1 MSSVRVYTEQPA
13 DESRLRE
20 PSPTWDP
27 LGVATSPT
35 QRNLGFAN
43 QLQRKIGTVEKEP
56 TRSRYQ
62 TTFGLAQGINQG
74 KQVTQ
79 TLTLSLLIKGI
90 APRDFSPQLFFIKHL
105 SHKTLLYID
114 IWF

>member
-35 QRNLGFAN
+35 IRNLGFAN

-56 TRSRYQ
+56 TRRRYQ

-74 KQVTQ
+74 KQVMQ
-79 TLTLSLLIKGI
+79 KLTLLLLIQGT
-90 APRDFSPQLFFIKHL
+90 APREFSPQHFFIK
-105 SHKTLLYID
+105 TPQP
-114 IWF
+114 

>member
-1 MSSVRVYTEQPA
+1 VSSVRVYTEQPA

-35 QRNLGFAN
+35 IRNLGFAN

-56 TRSRYQ
+56 TRRRYQ
-62 TTFGLAQGINQG
+62 TTFGLAQSINQG
-74 KQVTQ
+74 KQVMQ
-79 TLTLSLLIKGI
+79 KLTLLLLIQGT
-90 APRDFSPQLFFIKHL
+90 APREFSPQHFFIKNT
-105 SHKTLLYID
+105 SAIKP
-114 IWF
+114 